1 MDKRRRPRK
10 KTRMAARFGAER
22 LERLGL
28 VTDASSRGLY
38 LTTNAVLARGTV
50 VQLQVK
56 VPGAEPV
63 LLQGR
68 VMRTRR
74 VASTLVMLSTGGMG
88 VQLDDPP
95 ANWRTGL
102 ALPEEP

>member
-1 MDKRRRPRK
+1 
-10 KTRMAARFGAER
+10 MAARFGAER

-38 LTTNAVLARGTV
+38 ITTNAVLARGTV

-56 VPGAEPV
+56 VPGTEPV

-68 VMRTRR
+68 VTRIKR
-74 VASTLVMLSTGGMG
+74 VAATLVMLSTGGMG
-88 VQLDDPP
+88 VQLDEPP
-95 ANWRTGL
+95 PNWRASL
-102 ALPEEP
+102 ALPEDA